1 MHNPGSDNDLALFP
15 GCSHRQYFIASSMK
29 YSLLMSPCT
38 LNVMDESAPGY
49 SRVWIF
55 TPGKECESMLTCSP
69 SSRGRFP
76 SSQSLA
82 TELHTFTAMA
92 PKPHQFTWNTH
103 CKQVHKPKKK
113 TQHMRTP
120 SIKIL
125 TSGVSPITR
134 LHCSGLDSQNLVN
147 KQPQTKINW
156 QWKLLVLFQDHT
168 P

>member
-1 MHNPGSDNDLALFP
+1 MRIHANMFTLLEGTLSVFSVTRNWTSHFHCNGPETTPIYMEYAL
-15 GCSHRQYFIASSMK
+15 QAS
-29 YSLLMSPCT
+29 
-38 LNVMDESAPGY
+38 A
-49 SRVWIF
+49 
-55 TPGKECESMLTCSP
+55 
-69 SSRGRFP
+69 
-76 SSQSLA
+76 QA
-82 TELHTFTAMA
+82 
-92 PKPHQFTWNTH
+92 
-103 CKQVHKPKKK
+103 KKK

-134 LHCSGLDSQNLVN
+134 LHCNGLDSQNLVN